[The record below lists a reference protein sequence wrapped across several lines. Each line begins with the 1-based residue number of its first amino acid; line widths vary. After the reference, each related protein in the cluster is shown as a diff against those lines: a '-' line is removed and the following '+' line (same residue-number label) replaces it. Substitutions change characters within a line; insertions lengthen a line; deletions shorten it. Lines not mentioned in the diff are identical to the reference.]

1 METINAMDS
10 IRASIDNIPG
20 NADQKLFAYNED
32 FLNVEQYKSIDSE
45 AIRNVSLTL
54 TVCFIIIALLI
65 VDPMTVLCV
74 FVSLI
79 MIVINILG
87 YMQHWGLNIDS
98 VTVIMLVIALGLAV
112 DYSAH
117 VGRNFLEK
125 HGEPNQRMILTLQ
138 DMGVAVFH
146 GAMSTMVAVLVLGS
160 SDSYVFMTFFKQLF
174 LCITLGLAHGL
185 ILLPVCLSLCNPNP
199 YDDLD

>member
-1 METINAMDS
+1 MNAKFRAAETENA
-10 IRASIDNIPG
+10 
-20 NADQKLFAYNED
+20 
-32 FLNVEQYKSIDSE
+32 FLREELHELQQELHWRIFVGCN
-45 AIRNVSLTL
+45 
-54 TVCFIIIALLI
+54 ALLGHESN
-65 VDPMTVLCV
+65 
-74 FVSLI
+74 SLQEI
-79 MIVINILG
+79 IVINILG
-87 YMQHWGLNIDS
+87 YMQVWGLNIDS

-117 VGRNFLEK
+117 IGRNFLEK
-125 HGEPNQRMILTLQ
+125 HGHPNDRMRLTLQ

-174 LCITLGLAHGL
+174 LCISLGLAHGL

-199 YDDLD
+199 YDDLGEDF